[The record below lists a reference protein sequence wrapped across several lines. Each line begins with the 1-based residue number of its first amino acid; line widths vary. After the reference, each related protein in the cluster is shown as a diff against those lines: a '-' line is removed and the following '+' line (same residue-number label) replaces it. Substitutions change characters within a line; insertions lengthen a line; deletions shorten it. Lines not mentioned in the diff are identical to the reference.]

1 MKGVIMARIAIVR
14 DPIYLKHSNGPGH
27 PESPTRLEAVNEM
40 LAESLSE
47 YDIKDIPARDAT
59 FDEIAYIHDA
69 GYIKRIEETRNR
81 PYTQLDPDTGAT
93 SDSYAAAIR
102 AAGGAIEAVDAVMEG
117 TFDSAFA
124 FLRPPGHHAESGRA
138 AGFCLFNNIGIGAAH
153 AINRRGLER
162 ILIVD
167 WDLHHGNG
175 TMHSFYDSNQVLYFS
190 THQYPY
196 YPGTGQIRES
206 GRGAGEGY
214 TVNVPLS
221 PGQGDAEYLAVFRK
235 VLQPIALEYAPE
247 LILVSAGFDNHYQ
260 DPLGGMNVSKDG
272 FADMA
277 SVLLEIADECCQGK
291 IVLMLEGGYSLA
303 ALQESV
309 AEVLLVLLRERRDPL
324 PPLPPENSQ
333 IYKVINEVIS
343 TQKPYWKS
351 L

>member
-14 DPIYLKHSNGPGH
+14 DPLYLKHSNGPGH

-40 LAESLSE
+40 LTGFLSE

-69 GYIKRIEETRNR
+69 GYIRRIEETKNR
-81 PYTQLDPDTGAT
+81 SYTQL
-93 SDSYAAAIR
+93 
-102 AAGGAIEAVDAVMEG
+102 EG
-117 TFDSAFA
+117 TFDSSFA

-138 AGFCLFNNIGIGAAH
+138 AGFCLFNNIGIGAVH
-153 AINRRGLER
+153 AINRRGLKR

-196 YPGTGQIRES
+196 YPGTGQTREV

-214 TVNVPLS
+214 TVNVPLG

-235 VLQPIALEYAPE
+235 VLQPIALEYNPE

-260 DPLGGMNVSKDG
+260 DPLGGMNVSKNG

-291 IVLMLEGGYSLA
+291 IALMLEGGYSLA

-333 IYKVINEVIS
+333 IYKVINEVVS